1 MGEGAWRKLTPSSK
15 LKYLVAEKHIR
26 KTHLEITKTMSIT
39 ELKALKKH
47 EYRDLMKKEMYD
59 MVPQL
64 TETVVH
70 TACHYISNAVSN
82 LRDDLL
88 RERKRGTKPST
99 DGKRDPAVHRILP
112 KNLSESFQKMSSSDV
127 VLDDTFNGHIHD
139 VMFST
144 GDSITTENEI
154 AASNV
159 DKTTK
164 TKAKSVRC
172 KKQGELTTNTIE
184 CICKATSN
192 DHSMIKC
199 DWCQEWYHDSCM
211 GINRNDQIRF

>member
-1 MGEGAWRKLTPSSK
+1 MDEGAWRKLTPSSK
-15 LKYLVAEKHIR
+15 LKYLGAEKNIR
-26 KTHLEITKTMSIT
+26 KTHSEITKAMSIT

-64 TETVVH
+64 TETAVH

-82 LRDDLL
+82 LQDDLH
-88 RERKRGTKPST
+88 RERKRGTKPSN
-99 DGKRDPAVHRILP
+99 DGKGDPAVDWILP
-112 KNLSESFQKMSSSDV
+112 KNLSESFQKMSISDD
-127 VLDDTFNGHIHD
+127 VLDDTFNGDIIHD
-139 VMFST
+139 VMLST
-144 GDSITTENEI
+144 DDSIIIEKEI

-164 TKAKSVRC
+164 AKAKSFRC
-172 KKQGELTTNTIE
+172 KKQDELNTDKIE

-192 DHSMIKC
+192 DHL
-199 DWCQEWYHDSCM
+199 
-211 GINRNDQIRF
+211 

>member
-1 MGEGAWRKLTPSSK
+1 
-15 LKYLVAEKHIR
+15 
-26 KTHLEITKTMSIT
+26 
-39 ELKALKKH
+39 
-47 EYRDLMKKEMYD
+47 
-59 MVPQL
+59 
-64 TETVVH
+64 
-70 TACHYISNAVSN
+70 VSN

-88 RERKRGTKPST
+88 KERKKGTKPST
-99 DGKRDPAVHRILP
+99 DGKGDPAVDRILP
-112 KNLSESFQKMSSSDV
+112 KNLSESFQKMSASDN
-127 VLDDTFNGHIHD
+127 VLDDTFNSDLHD

-144 GDSITTENEI
+144 DDSITIEKEI

-164 TKAKSVRC
+164 TKTKSVRC
-172 KKQGELTTNTIE
+172 KKQDELTTDTIE

-211 GINRNDQIRF
+211 GINRNDQIGFWVCVLCRKLP